1 MPMNRAL
8 ITIMSSFHGALYELS
23 GGSIG
28 GRMFGM
34 DVLLLTT
41 TGAKTG
47 ERRTTPLM
55 YLPDGDNLVIVAS
68 NGGNDT
74 HPAWW
79 HNLNA
84 NPQAEVQLRREK
96 LAVQAETANDEERG
110 RLWPK
115 LVELYGGYQGYEDG
129 TKRKIP
135 VVILRPDGA
144 GGGEAQEAAAEEQA
158 Q

>member
-8 ITIMSSFHGALYELS
+8 ITMMSSLHGALYELS

-28 GRMFGM
+28 GRTFGM

-55 YLPDGDNLVIVAS
+55 YLPDGNNLVIVAS
-68 NGGNDT
+68 NGGHDY

-84 NPQAEVQLRREK
+84 NPKAEVQLRREK
-96 LAVQAETANDEERG
+96 LAVQAKTASDEERG

-115 LVELYGGYQGYEDG
+115 LVELYCGYQGYEDG

-135 VVILRPDGA
+135 VVILRREGA
-144 GGGEAQEAAAEEQA
+144 GGGEAHEEAAEEQDR
-158 Q
+158 